1 MAIADQLLPS
11 DTVFGFRTE
20 RQGPIAA
27 IDFESWEQD
36 PDNPMEL
43 LEGWVMPMSPGT
55 FPVGRLL
62 SDLVATLAP
71 VVNARGWQ
79 MSLDA
84 RHRLPQPS
92 QSVVFPDIAIHC
104 TGEIDYI
111 PATDTVACVPDLVI
125 EVLGKET
132 AERDRGPSGAKF
144 RAYQASGVREYF
156 YTWADGREASGFRL
170 EGGAFVPCER
180 DGEGFFSSA
189 ILGSWLRLVPA
200 ELKEQRSG
208 RRLST

>member
-1 MAIADQLLPS
+1 MAIADKLLPE
-11 DTVFGFRTE
+11 DTEFGFRTE
-20 RQGPIAA
+20 RQGPILAS
-27 IDFESWEQD
+27 DFESWEQD

-55 FPVGRLL
+55 FPVGKLL

-71 VVNARGWQ
+71 IVKARGWQ
-79 MSLDA
+79 MRLDA

-104 TGEIDYI
+104 TSEIDYL
-111 PATDTVACVPDLVI
+111 PGTETVARVPDLAI
-125 EVLGKET
+125 EILGKET
-132 AERDRGPSGAKF
+132 AERDRGPAGAKF
-144 RAYQASGVREYF
+144 RAHQASGVREYF

-180 DGEGFFSSA
+180 DAGGVFSST
-189 ILGSWLRLVPA
+189 ILGGRLRLVPA
-200 ELKEQRSG
+200 DFKE
-208 RRLST
+208 